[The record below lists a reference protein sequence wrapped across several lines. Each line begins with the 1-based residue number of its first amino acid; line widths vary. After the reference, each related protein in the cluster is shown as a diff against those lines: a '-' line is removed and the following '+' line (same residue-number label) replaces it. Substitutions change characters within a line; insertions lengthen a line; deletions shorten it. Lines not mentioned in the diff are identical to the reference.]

1 MVKDLTVGT
10 PSKTLWIYTVPLVLS
25 TIFQQLYTMADSMI
39 AGKYAG
45 KTALAAVGA
54 SYPITM
60 IFIALAAGT
69 NIGCSVVISQL
80 FGSKRMESMKTAA
93 YTSIVSTF
101 VLSVFMTVLGAIF
114 CSGMIKMLKTPQDI
128 FYESSLYLR
137 IYIFGVV
144 FLFMYNTCNGI
155 FTALGDS
162 KTPLYFLIMSSVF
175 NVVLDLVFVIKF
187 KWGVAGV
194 AWATFIAQG
203 VAGVMAFF
211 VLINRLKKIETKGKI
226 TFLSIDMLKRISVMA
241 VPSAC
246 QKSFVSV
253 GNLMIQ
259 TLVNSF
265 GSDVIAGF
273 SAGMRINTF
282 VVTNIITLG
291 NGLSGYVAQNYGACK
306 VDRVKEGVKA
316 GYIMMS
322 VFGLVSTLILMLFP
336 RQLMGLFVDPTEGR
350 AVIDVGAKFLWVVA
364 PFFVVAC
371 LKICCD
377 SVLRGTSCA
386 VPFMVTTFA
395 DLILRVG
402 LSFILVDSF
411 GEMGIWYSWPIGW
424 AIGAVLS
431 FIFYKSGIWNK
442 NKTE

>member
-10 PSKTLWIYTVPLVLS
+10 PSKTLWMYTVPLVLS

-45 KTALAAVGA
+45 KAALAAVGA

-80 FGSKRMESMKTAA
+80 FGSKKMEGMKTAA

-101 VLSVFMTVLGAIF
+101 ALSVFMTVLGAFF
-114 CSGMIKMLKTPQDI
+114 CSGMIKMLNTPQDI

-211 VLINRLKKIETKGKI
+211 VLINRLKKIETKGKVS
-226 TFLSIDMLKRISVMA
+226 FFSIGMLKRISVMA

-322 VFGLVSTLILMLFP
+322 VFALVSTLILMLFP
-336 RQLMGLFVDPTEGR
+336 GQLMGLFVDPTEGL
-350 AVIDVGAKFLWVVA
+350 AVIDVGAKFLRVVA

-442 NKTE
+442 AKTE

>member
-1 MVKDLTVGT
+1 MVKDLTVGK
-10 PSKTLWIYTVPLVLS
+10 PSKTLWFYTVPLVLS

-39 AGKYAG
+39 AGKFAG
-45 KTALAAVGA
+45 KEALAAVGA

-80 FGSKRMESMKTAA
+80 FGSKKLESMKTAA

-101 VLSVFMTVLGAIF
+101 ALSVFMTVVGAIF
-114 CSGMIKMLKTPQDI
+114 CNGMIKMLNTPQDI
-128 FYESSLYLR
+128 FSESSLYLR

-144 FLFMYNTCNGI
+144 FLFMYNTCTGI

-175 NVVLDLVFVIKF
+175 NVVLDLIFVIKF
-187 KWGVAGV
+187 NWGVAGV

-203 VAGVMAFF
+203 VAGVLAFF
-211 VLINRLKKIETKGKI
+211 VLISRLKKIETEGKVSFFS
-226 TFLSIDMLKRISVMA
+226 TSMLKRISVMA

-316 GYIMMS
+316 GYTMTAI
-322 VFGLVSTLILMLFP
+322 FGLISTLILMVFS
-336 RQLMGLFVDPTEGR
+336 RQLMGLFVDPSEGG
-350 AVIDVGAKFLWVVA
+350 AVIEAGAKFLRVVA
-364 PFFVVAC
+364 PFFVVTG

-386 VPFMVTTFA
+386 VPFMITTFA

-402 LSFILVDSF
+402 LSFLLVGSF
-411 GEMGIWYSWPIGW
+411 GEIGIWYSWPIGW
-424 AIGAVLS
+424 AIGAALS
-431 FIFYKSGIWNK
+431 FMFYKSGIWNK

>member
-10 PSKTLWIYTVPLVLS
+10 PSKTLWLYTVPLVLS

-39 AGKYAG
+39 AGKFAG
-45 KTALAAVGA
+45 TNALAAVGA

-80 FGSKRMESMKTAA
+80 FGSKKMEDMKTAA

-101 VLSVFMTVLGAIF
+101 ALSIFMTAVGSLF
-114 CSGMIKMLKTPQDI
+114 CNGMIKLLNTPQDI
-128 FYESSLYLR
+128 FSESSLYLR

-144 FLFMYNTCNGI
+144 FLFVYNTCTGI
-155 FTALGDS
+155 FSALGDS
-162 KTPLYFLIMSSVF
+162 KTPLYFLILSSAF
-175 NVVLDLVFVIKF
+175 NVVLDLIFVIKF

-203 VAGVMAFF
+203 IAGAMAFF
-211 VLINRLKKIETKGKI
+211 VLTNRLKKIETTGKVSFFS
-226 TFLSIDMLKRISVMA
+226 TKMLKRICVMA

-259 TLVNSF
+259 TLVNGF
-265 GSDVIAGF
+265 GSEVVAGF
-273 SAGMRINTF
+273 SAGMRLNTF

-306 VDRVKEGVKA
+306 VDRVKDGVKA
-316 GYIMMS
+316 GYIMAA
-322 VFGLVSTLILMLFP
+322 VFGLIATAILMIFS
-336 RQLMGLFVDPTEGR
+336 RQLMGLFVDASQGN
-350 AVIDVGAKFLWVVA
+350 AVIEVGSKFLRVVA
-364 PFFVVAC
+364 PFFVVTG

-377 SVLRGTSCA
+377 AVLRATSCA
-386 VPFMVTTFA
+386 VPFMITTFA

-402 LSFILVDSF
+402 LSFILVRYF
-411 GEMGIWYSWPIGW
+411 GEIGIWYSWPIGW
-424 AIGAVLS
+424 AIGALLS

-442 NKTE
+442 NKVE

>member
-1 MVKDLTVGT
+1 MVKDLTVGK
-10 PSKTLWIYTVPLVLS
+10 PSKTLWLYTVPLVLS

-39 AGKYAG
+39 AGKFAG
-45 KTALAAVGA
+45 KEALAAVGA

-69 NIGCSVVISQL
+69 NIGCSVIISQL
-80 FGSKRMESMKTAA
+80 FGSKKMESMKTAA

-101 VLSVFMTVLGAIF
+101 ALSVFMTVLGTIF
-114 CSGMIKMLKTPQDI
+114 CNGMIRMLNTPQDI
-128 FYESSLYLR
+128 FNESSLYLR

-144 FLFMYNTCNGI
+144 FLFIYNTCTGI

-187 KWGVAGV
+187 NWGVAGV

-203 VAGVMAFF
+203 VAGVLAFF
-211 VLINRLKKIETKGKI
+211 VLVSRLKKIETQGKVN
-226 TFLSIDMLKRISVMA
+226 FFSKDMLKRISVMA

-316 GYIMMS
+316 GYIMIAA
-322 VFGLVSTLILMLFP
+322 FGLISTAILMAFS
-336 RQLMGLFVDPTEGR
+336 RQLMGLFVDPTEGKE
-350 AVIDVGAKFLWVVA
+350 VIEAGAKFLRVVA
-364 PFFVVAC
+364 PFFVVTG

-377 SVLRGTSCA
+377 AVLRATSCA
-386 VPFMVTTFA
+386 VPFMITTFA

-402 LSFILVDSF
+402 LSFILVGSF

-424 AIGAVLS
+424 AIGAALS
-431 FIFYKSGIWNK
+431 FMFYKSGVWNK
-442 NKTE
+442 NKT